1 MNALQRLIRSCA
13 LYFVL
18 VIFLF
23 TTNPNSMPS
32 IFLIV
37 PFVLLFIANFLMTL
51 LILGLLRSNNNY
63 AATRFT
69 RPRVMA
75 VLIGGFPVLL
85 LVLQS
90 IGQLTVRD
98 TAIACII
105 LVLTY
110 FYVMRTSG
118 ISALPDR

>member
-1 MNALQRLIRSCA
+1 MNTLQRLTGSLG
-13 LYFVL
+13 LYFIL
-18 VIFLF
+18 VVFLF
-23 TTNPNSMPS
+23 TTNPNDIPS
-32 IFLIV
+32 FFLIV
-37 PFVLLFIANFLMTL
+37 PFILLFIANFLIVL
-51 LILGLLRSNNNY
+51 LILGALRANSGY
-63 AATRFT
+63 AAVRFT

-98 TAIACII
+98 ATIACII

-110 FYVMRTSG
+110 VYVMRTSG
-118 ISALPDR
+118 ISTSSDR